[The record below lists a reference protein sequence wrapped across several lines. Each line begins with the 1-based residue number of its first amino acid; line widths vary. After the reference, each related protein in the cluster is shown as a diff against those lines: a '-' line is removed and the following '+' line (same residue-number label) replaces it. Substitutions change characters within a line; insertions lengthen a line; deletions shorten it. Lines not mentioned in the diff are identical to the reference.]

1 MEPAQARRPGPEIQ
15 RKRKAT
21 EDDLGVGQQL
31 VARLARTDW
40 SYTLAEVALYR
51 PWRPG
56 LAEFDVKP
64 APSIVHMQASVD
76 RRYTIQSVVGDRH
89 DHQDFSGQHHAL
101 SASARGG
108 PVDTCAFPDCQRSPS
123 GCVRTNVAAFPGR
136 PRGGAHLDPGG
147 FFLQQPKGD
156 AAI

>member
-15 RKRKAT
+15 RKWKAT
-21 EDDLGVGQQL
+21 EDDLSAGQQL
-31 VARLARTDW
+31 VALLARADW

-64 APSIVHMQASVD
+64 APSIDHVQASVD
-76 RRYTIQSVVGDRH
+76 RLHTTQSVVGYRH
-89 DHQDFSGQHHAL
+89 DHQDFSGQHHDL
-101 SASARGG
+101 SASARSG
-108 PVDTCAFPDCQRSPS
+108 PVDTCAFADCQRSPS

-136 PRGGAHLDPGG
+136 PQGRAPGPRRP
-147 FFLQQPKGD
+147 LP
-156 AAI
+156 AAEM